1 MQFKC
6 RNQELDLLDT
16 IIFHLEKVLFLKLP
30 EKMLFLEDS

>member
-6 RNQELDLLDT
+6 RNQELVDT